1 MNRELL
7 EELHVYFEEIAEPT
21 HEEDRFHQRLRAD
34 LEYFPITFLH
44 REDLASRGFDAEEVD
59 DCTMRELADKMGRA
73 YQEGQYWED
82 VEILAREVAE
92 KFHCPKCL
100 QEIHR
105 YERYG
110 QIFSCLCGHEW
121 SIN

>member
-7 EELHVYFEEIAEPT
+7 EELHVYFEQIAEPT
-21 HEEDRFHQRLRAD
+21 HEEDRFYQRLEAD

-44 REDLASRGFDAEEVD
+44 REDLQSRGFDAEGFD
-59 DCTMRELADKMGRA
+59 DCTMKELAEKMGRA

-82 VEILAREVAE
+82 MEILAKDVAE
-92 KFHCPKCL
+92 KFRCPKCS
-100 QEIHR
+100 QAVHQ

-110 QIFSCLCGHEW
+110 QIFSCHCGYEW

>member
-1 MNRELL
+1 MIKHCLNGVLVE
-7 EELHVYFEEIAEPT
+7 
-21 HEEDRFHQRLRAD
+21 
-34 LEYFPITFLH
+34 
-44 REDLASRGFDAEEVD
+44 
-59 DCTMRELADKMGRA
+59 KMGRA

-82 VEILAREVAE
+82 MEILAKEVAK

-100 QEIHR
+100 QEIDK